1 MAGSSRRVRAQTGH
15 RAIEGAQNQLKR
27 RIGWPKETAPGL
39 SWGAKVIDFNLPA
52 ATRSAPRESQR
63 RAGASYRLLSLC
75 FVFFN
80 EKWSANFWLSPQM
93 QPFQTKTLIFEVPG
107 SNLDVILKRLN
118 DFCDFVHQE
127 RMSPIT
133 PKINPLERPKL
144 VQEGQT
150 CGSAKAM
157 QKL

>member
-39 SWGAKVIDFNLPA
+39 SWGAKLIDFNLPA

-63 RAGASYRLLSLC
+63 RAGASYCLLSLC
-75 FVFFN
+75 F

-93 QPFQTKTLIFEVPG
+93 QPFQTKTLIFEAPG
-107 SNLDVILKRLN
+107 SNLDVILKRWN
-118 DFCDFVHQE
+118 DFCDVDHQE
-127 RMSPIT
+127 RMSSSRS
-133 PKINPLERPKL
+133 KINPLERPKL

>member
-1 MAGSSRRVRAQTGH
+1 MA
-15 RAIEGAQNQLKR
+15 EGYGAWVVLERKIDRCQSPSGEPERPQGVPEAGR
-27 RIGWPKETAPGL
+27 GVIL
-39 SWGAKVIDFNLPA
+39 SFV
-52 ATRSAPRESQR
+52 
-63 RAGASYRLLSLC
+63 
-75 FVFFN
+75 FVFF

-107 SNLDVILKRLN
+107 SNWDVILKRLN
-118 DFCDFVHQE
+118 DFCDFDHQE
-127 RMSPIT
+127 RMSSSRS
-133 PKINPLERPKL
+133 KINPLERPKL

>member
-1 MAGSSRRVRAQTGH
+1 MA
-15 RAIEGAQNQLKR
+15 EGDGAWVVLGRKIDRFQSPSGDPERPQGVPEAGR
-27 RIGWPKETAPGL
+27 GVIL
-39 SWGAKVIDFNLPA
+39 SFV
-52 ATRSAPRESQR
+52 
-63 RAGASYRLLSLC
+63 
-75 FVFFN
+75 FVFF

-118 DFCDFVHQE
+118 DFGDFDHQE
-127 RMSPIT
+127 RMNPST